1 MTIASVESVKKE
13 FDLANKNE
21 IELEEYINSLKSF
34 SKSLMIRLDN
44 SFKIYK
50 NVINTEARE
59 AGFENTK
66 TLLDELDNSEELK
79 LFVYL
84 FGYYENKF
92 FAPDGTKPLS
102 NLIKVIKL
110 IDKFPKDSRLPWP
123 NVDGF
128 LLFDKTTEEKIKKP
142 GYHDINQDDFLGKI
156 KVFSAE
162 EDIVICNL
170 SDPSYNSRMND
181 IFKLFINLKIASC
194 IDKLPSVEYINLKEN
209 KIISKT
215 ENVKTIEHK
224 NKKINLENYVSDLFR
239 EVFIDTQKEI
249 KEKKV
254 TPQFV
259 DIDSELWKQ
268 LLNQANIIKQQLLQ
282 MKAEYINILDH
293 FDSERNELLFEIRNF
308 LIKNKKERHDLKL
321 DERFLPDRN
330 TIESIKGGKGLMK
343 RISASDGGIAE
354 IKKEYPKWIMN
365 KIDME
370 ENIQDAPDANSLN
383 TNPVEPKTEN
393 EGEKIINN

>member
-1 MTIASVESVKKE
+1 MTITNIESVKKE
-13 FDLANKNE
+13 FDLANINE
-21 IELEEYINSLKSF
+21 LKLEELINSLKSF

-50 NVINTEARE
+50 NVINTEAQKI
-59 AGFENTK
+59 GFENTK

-92 FAPDGTKPLS
+92 FTPDGTKSLS
-102 NLIKVIKL
+102 NLIKVLKL
-110 IDKFPKDSRLPWP
+110 IDKFPTDSRLPWP

-128 LLFDKTTEEKIKKP
+128 LLFDKSTEERITKI
-142 GYHDINQDDFLGKI
+142 GNHDINQDDFLGKV

-162 EDIVICNL
+162 EDIIISNL
-170 SDPSYNSRMND
+170 YNPSYNSRKND

-194 IDKLPSVEYINLKEN
+194 IDKLPSVEYIDLKEN

-224 NKKINLENYVSDLFR
+224 SKKINLENYVSELFK

-254 TPQFV
+254 IPQYV
-259 DIDSELWKQ
+259 DIESELWKQ
-268 LLNQANIIKQQLLQ
+268 LLIQANIIKQQLLQ
-282 MKAEYINILDH
+282 MKTQYINILDH

-308 LIKNKKERHDLKL
+308 LIKNIKERPDLDL

-354 IKKEYPKWIMN
+354 IKKDYPKWIIN
-365 KIDME
+365 KIAME
-370 ENIQDAPDANSLN
+370 EIIQKRDPNSLN
-383 TNPVEPKTEN
+383 TNPIEPITKQ